1 HAGRMPYIW
10 QGAMSMASQLLLI
23 MGATM
28 SPSLQGLVLSLVPD
42 KAALDKIIQDVID
55 EIGRC
60 AVLAP
65 SINLAAGIVKEA
77 ELRRRA
83 FLSVETQGR

>member
-1 HAGRMPYIW
+1 
-10 QGAMSMASQLLLI
+10 MASQSLLI

-28 SPSLQGLVLSLVPD
+28 SPSLQGLVLGLVPNR
-42 KAALDKIIQDVID
+42 AALDRIIQDVID
-55 EIGRC
+55 ELGRY

-65 SINLAAGIVKEA
+65 SINLAADIVKEA

-83 FLSVETQGR
+83 FLSVEPQTL

>member
-1 HAGRMPYIW
+1 MPYTW
-10 QGAMSMASQLLLI
+10 QGALSMASQSLLI

-28 SPSLQGLVLSLVPD
+28 SPSLQGLVLGLVPNR
-42 KAALDKIIQDVID
+42 AALDRIIQDVID
-55 EIGRC
+55 ELGRY

-65 SINLAAGIVKEA
+65 SINLAADIVKEA

-83 FLSVETQGR
+83 FLSVEPQTL

>member
-1 HAGRMPYIW
+1 MPYTW
-10 QGAMSMASQLLLI
+10 QGALSMASQALLI

-28 SPSLQGLVLSLVPD
+28 SPSLQGLVLGLVPD
-42 KAALDKIIQDVID
+42 RAALDGIIQGVID
-55 EIGRC
+55 ELGRY

-65 SINLAAGIVKEA
+65 SINLAADIVKEA

-83 FLSVETQGR
+83 FLNVEPRTT

>member
-1 HAGRMPYIW
+1 MPYTW
-10 QGAMSMASQLLLI
+10 QGALSMASQSLLI

-28 SPSLQGLVLSLVPD
+28 SPSLQGLVLGLVPNR
-42 KAALDKIIQDVID
+42 AALDRIIQDVID
-55 EIGRC
+55 ELGRY

-65 SINLAAGIVKEA
+65 SINLAADIVREA

-83 FLSVETQGR
+83 FLSVESQTI